1 MKHNE
6 YESLIGSYNDFPN
19 EGILFRDVSPI
30 FGNPKVFKKLINEM
44 SDDVIIKNADA
55 ILAIDARGFI
65 FGSAIGFNTSK
76 PIVIARKPGKLP
88 GEILTNEYELEYGKS
103 TLSIQKNAIK
113 DFDSFAIVDDLL
125 ATGGTVECI
134 KNLLFSMNKKIVG
147 LSVVIELSELNGRAK
162 LPFKVNSQIV
172 F

>member
-1 MKHNE
+1 MQYQLLMLE
-6 YESLIGSYNDFPN
+6 DLYLEVLQDLIP
-19 EGILFRDVSPI
+19 
-30 FGNPKVFKKLINEM
+30 
-44 SDDVIIKNADA
+44 
-55 ILAIDARGFI
+55 
-65 FGSAIGFNTSK
+65 K